1 MREKWRGQFFIL
13 KINPYFRLIF
23 VANQYK
29 TYIKYDKSAGKKK
42 KKNGRSV
49 AKLLKQL

>member
-1 MREKWRGQFFIL
+1 MREKWGGPFLIL

-29 TYIKYDKSAGKKK
+29 TYIQYDKSAGKKK
-42 KKNGRSV
+42 KNGRSV
-49 AKLLKQL
+49 VKIVKAL